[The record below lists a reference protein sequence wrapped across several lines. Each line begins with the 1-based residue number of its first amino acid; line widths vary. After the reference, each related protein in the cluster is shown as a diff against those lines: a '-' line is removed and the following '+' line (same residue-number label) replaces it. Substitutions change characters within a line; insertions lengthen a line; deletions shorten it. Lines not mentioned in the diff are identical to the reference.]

1 MCLCV
6 VLLSFYTTFK
16 ASKPCHVSRRATRV
30 CRPYTDWRAFA
41 IYETLY
47 ACNAHSAY
55 AMYCRIMFA
64 RCPIQYRGSA
74 IPADAADAA
83 KPQQQLLA
91 EDAAKP
97 QPQWPAAA
105 AAASEGSVRGPNSE
119 AEWRRTEPDQLPR
132 NSGGQSQ
139 SHFLVRAISEWAA
152 RPPN

>member
-6 VLLSFYTTFK
+6 VLLSFYTTAR

-55 AMYCRIMFA
+55 AMYCRIMCA
-64 RCPIQYRGSA
+64 RCPIQYRGCA

-83 KPQQQLLA
+83 KPQQQL
-91 EDAAKP
+91 
-97 QPQWPAAA
+97 PAAA
-105 AAASEGSVRGPNSE
+105 AAASERLARGSNSG
-119 AEWRRTEPDQLPR
+119 AEWRRPEPDQLPR
-132 NSGGQSQ
+132 DAGGQSQ
-139 SHFLVRAISEWAA
+139 SHFLVRAISECAA